1 MHAAP
6 ANGRGGQQVCID
18 AAAAGAGRCRDAAA
32 VDQNQRPEASET
44 AQVDGAGT
52 DLALGRG
59 RELVGVTQNRTAD
72 RQALDEVKGAG
83 RAATLQ
89 LVLAD
94 HLDRER
100 GVFGTALAI
109 AGGVV
114 LLAGAVVFS
123 VVLLAVAAVAGVL
136 VGGYLWW
143 KTRSL
148 RRQLREQAET
158 HPGAGSQPGGSPR
171 DGTVIEGDFV
181 RERDTGPPPS

>member
-1 MHAAP
+1 M
-6 ANGRGGQQVCID
+6 GRYRITFGSGGQV
-18 AAAAGAGRCRDAAA
+18 
-32 VDQNQRPEASET
+32 
-44 AQVDGAGT
+44 
-52 DLALGRG
+52 
-59 RELVGVTQNRTAD
+59 
-72 RQALDEVKGAG
+72 
-83 RAATLQ
+83 
-89 LVLAD
+89 
-94 HLDRER
+94 RER

-148 RRQLREQAET
+148 RRQLREQAEA